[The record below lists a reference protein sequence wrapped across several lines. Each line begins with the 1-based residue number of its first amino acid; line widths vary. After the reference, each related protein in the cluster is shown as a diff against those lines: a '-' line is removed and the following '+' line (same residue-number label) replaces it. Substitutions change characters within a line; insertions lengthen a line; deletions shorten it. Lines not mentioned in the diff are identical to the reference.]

1 MKIFFGSIFLLI
13 SVISVIGAIW
23 LAFSNMTIVS
33 LIESIFYGDPLTSL
47 CIAFLI
53 CLGVALI
60 CGLLAAILL
69 HNLTNYS
76 SSSYNYE
83 DSSYSDETLYTDSS
97 VEDNYVEEI
106 IESLPSSIKEEELI
120 NINSSILEILK
131 KIELDLDVPID
142 YETDLDLSSI
152 FSLYKL
158 SFKED
163 YNSNIKKLITFI
175 KANLEIKKVYLVITL
190 NTLPLFNENEQ
201 NLLKKELELM
211 GVSLV
216 NINLC
221 VRNKT
226 LSVEYITIDNDLC
239 QF

>member
-1 MKIFFGSIFLLI
+1 MRQLTIRGIDKKFILEPGKIYNINIENINYYHYLVLSLFNEDIETFIYSNDLKLIDFNKESLFISDLYSCSINSKKIL
-13 SVISVIGAIW
+13 
-23 LAFSNMTIVS
+23 NS
-33 LIESIFYGDPLTSL
+33 LYKR
-47 CIAFLI
+47 
-53 CLGVALI
+53 
-60 CGLLAAILL
+60 
-69 HNLTNYS
+69 
-76 SSSYNYE
+76 
-83 DSSYSDETLYTDSS
+83 
-97 VEDNYVEEI
+97 I

-120 NINSSILEILK
+120 DINSSILEILK

-163 YNSNIKKLITFI
+163 YNSNIEKLITFI
-175 KANLEIKKVYLVITL
+175 KANIEIKKVYLVITL